1 MANNNM
7 YILAGGGSGGHLYPG
22 LAVAEA
28 LRELEPE
35 VGILF
40 LCTERGIDERI
51 LGESGFS
58 FIPQPIV
65 PLPRKVGQVW
75 NFYACWRDSIGLC
88 KGILQKEQPRAVL
101 GLGGFASGPA
111 LKVAAKMQ
119 IPTTMLNPDAV
130 PGIANRYARRHARKI
145 FLQWET
151 SRQYFDKDQSKCVVT
166 GCPIRKSIITKIEK
180 RGAKRALGL
189 EPDRKLLVV
198 MGGSQGGHNV
208 NRAVVACLKG
218 MKSHIEQG
226 TAQREERRAR
236 PALPEKRWAQPTLHD
251 WQILHLTGKEDK
263 KQVAGDYEQAG
274 IAAVVWAYTE
284 QMDKVLAA
292 AELVI
297 GRAGAS
303 TLAELTAAGVP
314 SILLPYPYHKD
325 QHQNRNAEVLAGAGA
340 AKIVT
345 DAYNE
350 EKTAKALAVE
360 LGDSM
365 IEGELG
371 KMADAASNLAK
382 PEAAKRVAE
391 ELTGMTNDETLMTK

>member
-1 MANNNM
+1 L

-28 LRELEPE
+28 LREIEPE
-35 VGILF
+35 AGILF

-51 LGESGFS
+51 LAESGFS
-58 FIPQPIV
+58 FIPQSIV

-75 NFYACWRDSIGLC
+75 NFYSCWRDSIGLC

-111 LKVAAKMQ
+111 LKVASKME
-119 IPTTMLNPDAV
+119 IPTAMLNPDAV
-130 PGIANRYARRHARKI
+130 PGIANRYARRYARKI

-151 SRQYFDKDQSKCVVT
+151 SKQYFDKDESKCVVT
-166 GCPIRKSIITKIEK
+166 GCPIRQAIVQG
-180 RGAKRALGL
+180 RGARGEGREAKCALGL
-189 EPDRKLLVV
+189 AEDKKLLVV

-208 NRAVVACLKG
+208 NQAVVACLKG
-218 MKSHIEQG
+218 MG
-226 TAQREERRAR
+226 
-236 PALPEKRWAQPTLHD
+236 EKRWAVPTLQD
-251 WQILHLTGKEDK
+251 WQVLHLTGKADN
-263 KQVAGDYEQAG
+263 KQVSREYEQAG
-274 IAAVVWAYTE
+274 IAAAIWAYTE

-325 QHQNRNAEVLAGAGA
+325 QHQLRNAEVLAKAGA

-345 DAYNE
+345 DTCDE
-350 EKTAKALAVE
+350 EKTAKALATV

-365 IEGELG
+365 IEEQLQ
-371 KMADAASNLAK
+371 KMADSAQRLAQ
-382 PEAAKRVAE
+382 PEAARRVAE
-391 ELTGMTNDETLMTK
+391 ELLGMTNNETRMTNQ

>member
-1 MANNNM
+1 
-7 YILAGGGSGGHLYPG
+7 LYPG

-28 LRELEPE
+28 LREIEPE

-51 LGESGFS
+51 LAETGFS

-75 NFYACWRDSIGLC
+75 NFYSCWRDSIGLC
-88 KGILQKEQPRAVL
+88 KGILQKEHPRAVL

-111 LKVAAKMQ
+111 LKVASKMA
-119 IPTTMLNPDAV
+119 IPTAMLNPDAA

-151 SRQYFDKDQSKCVVT
+151 SRQYFDKDESKCVVT
-166 GCPIRKSIITKIEK
+166 GCPIRKSIIEKAEESSQFSVLSSQKEVKSEK
-180 RGAKRALGL
+180 RGAKRELGL
-189 EPDRKLLVV
+189 AEDKKLLVA
-198 MGGSQGGHNV
+198 MGGSQGGRNV
-208 NRAVVACLKG
+208 NRAVVTCLKG
-218 MKSHIEQG
+218 MG
-226 TAQREERRAR
+226 ERVGHR
-236 PALPEKRWAQPTLHD
+236 PTLQE
-251 WQILHLTGKEDK
+251 WQVLHLTGKEDM
-263 KQVAGDYEQAG
+263 KQVTREYEQAG
-274 IAAVVWAYTE
+274 IAAEVWAYTE

-303 TLAELTAAGVP
+303 ILAELTAAGAP

-325 QHQNRNAEVLAGAGA
+325 QHQLRNAEVLAEAGA

-345 DAYNE
+345 DTCDE
-350 EKTAKALAVE
+350 EKTAKALATV

-365 IEGELG
+365 IEEQLQ
-371 KMADAASNLAK
+371 KMADSAQRLAQ
-382 PEAAKRVAE
+382 PEAARRVAE
-391 ELTGMTNDETLMTK
+391 ELIGMVE

>member
-1 MANNNM
+1 M

-28 LRELEPE
+28 LREIERE
-35 VGILF
+35 AGILF
-40 LCTERGIDERI
+40 LCTEREIDERI

-65 PLPRKVGQVW
+65 PLPRKIRQVW
-75 NFYACWRDSIGLC
+75 NFYSCWRDSIGLC
-88 KGILQKEQPRAVL
+88 KGVFQKEQPRAVL

-111 LKVAAKMQ
+111 LKVAAKME
-119 IPTTMLNPDAV
+119 IPTAMLNPDAV
-130 PGIANRYARRHARKI
+130 PGKANRFARRHAQKI

-166 GCPIRKSIITKIEK
+166 GCPIRISFITKSEK
-180 RGAKRALGL
+180 RGAKRELGL
-189 EPDRKLLVV
+189 EEDKKLLVS

-208 NRAVVACLKG
+208 NRAVVTCLKG
-218 MKSHIEQG
+218 IKDIE
-226 TAQREERRAR
+226 
-236 PALPEKRWAQPTLHD
+236 D
-251 WQILHLTGKEDK
+251 WQVLHLTGKEDK
-263 KQVAGDYEQAG
+263 KQVAEEYKQAG
-274 IAAVVWAYTE
+274 IEAQVWAYTE
-284 QMDKVLAA
+284 QMDKVLTA

-303 TLAELTAAGVP
+303 TLAELTAAGAP

-325 QHQNRNAEVLAGAGA
+325 QHQLRNAEVLAEAGA

-345 DAYNE
+345 DACDE
-350 EKTAKALAVE
+350 EKTAPALALV
-360 LGDSM
+360 LGDCM
-365 IEGELG
+365 IEGELK
-371 KMADAASNLAK
+371 KMADATSKLAQ

-391 ELTGMTNDETLMTK
+391 ELIRMVE

>member
-1 MANNNM
+1 M
-7 YILAGGGSGGHLYPG
+7 YPG

-28 LRELEPE
+28 LREINPE
-35 VGILF
+35 AGILF
-40 LCTERGIDERI
+40 LCTEREIDERI
-51 LGESGFS
+51 LAESGFS

-88 KGILQKEQPRAVL
+88 KGVLQREQPRAVL

-111 LKVAAKMQ
+111 LKVAWKMK
-119 IPTTMLNPDAV
+119 IPTAMLNPDAV
-130 PGIANRYARRHARKI
+130 PGIANRYARRHAQKI

-151 SRQYFDKDQSKCVVT
+151 SRQYFDKDESKCVVT
-166 GCPIRKSIITKIEK
+166 GCPIRRAIVQGRGAGNEGRQAKITLGLAAEK
-180 RGAKRALGL
+180 R
-189 EPDRKLLVV
+189 LLVV
-198 MGGSQGGHNV
+198 MGGSQGGQNV

-218 MKSHIEQG
+218 MGNPVGQG
-226 TAQREERRAR
+226 
-236 PALPEKRWAQPTLHD
+236 PTLQE
-251 WQILHLTGKEDK
+251 WQILHLTGKADK
-263 KQVAGDYEQAG
+263 KMVEKEYSLVQIE
-274 IAAVVWAYTE
+274 AAVWAYTE

-303 TLAELTAAGVP
+303 TLAELTAAGVA

-325 QHQNRNAEVLAGAGA
+325 QHQLRNAEVLAEAGA

-345 DAYNE
+345 DTCDE
-350 EKTAKALAVE
+350 EKTAQALAAV

-365 IEGELG
+365 IEGEIR
-371 KMADAASNLAK
+371 KMADAARRLAK

-391 ELTGMTNDETLMTK
+391 ELIRLESRT